1 MSICVC
7 KGVVR
12 AAERWWGSSEMAA
25 TACGI
30 CGFDA
35 LQAQPHVNDIRRSLL
50 VRGCLA

>member
-1 MSICVC
+1 M
-7 KGVVR
+7 GVGGAGGGGEGEGV
-12 AAERWWGSSEMAA
+12 SSQLAA

>member
-1 MSICVC
+1 MCLCV
-7 KGVVR
+7 KGL
-12 AAERWWGSSEMAA
+12 AEGWAGKRSSELAA

>member
-1 MSICVC
+1 MCLCV
-7 KGVVR
+7 KGL
-12 AAERWWGSSEMAA
+12 AEGWAGKRSCSELAA